1 MPEVKKPAVK
11 PEIKMP
17 SPEEVKKKLAEVDSF
32 LQKLIFKRFIGTF
45 IDMVMITVPAIIITL
60 PAFFLLPQKPVNLA
74 ALFNFLVF
82 LAAGAVMLVK
92 DMPFQLGP
100 LEGQTPG
107 KKAMNI
113 RVTDLTGRPITLMMS
128 IRRNIIPSLPLL
140 VSAISAAIYIIPI
153 PIISELACLFIVM
166 PLFLVSLAANIFEI
180 YKIHTGDQNRRWG
193 DVFAGTMVKHD

>member
-45 IDMVMITVPAIIITL
+45 IDMVMITVPAIIVTL

-82 LAAGAVMLVK
+82 LAAGAIMLIK

-113 RVTDLTGRPITLMMS
+113 RVTDLAGRPITLMMS
-128 IRRNIIPSLPLL
+128 VRRNIIPSLPLL

-153 PIISELACLFIVM
+153 PVISELASLFIVM

>member
-128 IRRNIIPSLPLL
+128 VRRNIIPALPLL

-153 PIISELACLFIVM
+153 PIISELASLFIVM

>member
-82 LAAGAVMLVK
+82 LAAGVVMLIK

-113 RVTDLTGRPITLMMS
+113 RVTDLTGRPITMMMS
-128 IRRNIIPSLPLL
+128 IRRNIIPALPLL
-140 VSAISAAIYIIPI
+140 VSAVSAAIYIIPI
-153 PIISELACLFIVM
+153 PVLSELASLIIVM
-166 PLFLVSLAANIFEI
+166 PLFLISLFANLFEI

-193 DVFAGTMVKHD
+193 DTFAGTMVKHD

>member
-82 LAAGAVMLVK
+82 LAAGAIMLIK

-113 RVTDLTGRPITLMMS
+113 RVTDLAGRPITLIMS
-128 IRRNIIPSLPLL
+128 VRRNIIPSLPLL

-153 PIISELACLFIVM
+153 PVISELASIFIVM

>member
-82 LAAGAVMLVK
+82 LAAGIVMLIK

-113 RVTDLTGRPITLMMS
+113 RVTDLTGRPITMMMS
-128 IRRNIIPSLPLL
+128 VRRNIIPALPLL
-140 VSAISAAIYIIPI
+140 VSAVSAGIYIIPI
-153 PIISELACLFIVM
+153 PVISELASLIIVM
-166 PLFLVSLAANIFEI
+166 PLFLISLFTNLFEI
-180 YKIHTGDQNRRWG
+180 YKIQTGEQNRRWG
-193 DVFAGTMVKHD
+193 DTFAGTIVKHD

>member
-45 IDMVMITVPAIIITL
+45 IDMVMISVPAIIITL

-82 LAAGAVMLVK
+82 LAAGAIMLIK

-113 RVTDLTGRPITLMMS
+113 RVTDLAGRPITLIMS
-128 IRRNIIPSLPLL
+128 VRRNIIPSLPLL

-153 PIISELACLFIVM
+153 PVISELASIFIVM

>member
-82 LAAGAVMLVK
+82 LAAGIVMLIK
-92 DMPFQLGP
+92 DMPFQFGP

-113 RVTDLTGRPITLMMS
+113 RVTDLAGRPITMMMS
-128 IRRNIIPSLPLL
+128 IRRNIIPALPLL

-153 PIISELACLFIVM
+153 PVLSELASLFIVM
-166 PLFLVSLAANIFEI
+166 PLFLVSMIANLFEI
-180 YKIHTGDQNRRWG
+180 YKIHTGEQNRRWG
-193 DVFAGTMVKHD
+193 DAFAGTMVKHD

>member
-45 IDMVMITVPAIIITL
+45 IDMVMISFPVLIITL
-60 PAFFLLPQKPVNLA
+60 PAFLVLPQKPVNLFA
-74 ALFNFLVF
+74 MFQFLIFLV
-82 LAAGAVMLVK
+82 AAVVMLIK

-113 RVTDLTGRPITLMMS
+113 RVTDLAGRPITLMMS
-128 IRRNIIPSLPLL
+128 IRRNIIPALPLL
-140 VSAISAAIYIIPI
+140 VTAVLLATYIIPI
-153 PIISELACLFIVM
+153 RTIAELARLFIVM